1 MQYVLLQKTM
11 NDNYYIF
18 FLHFVVVHLVFYW
31 ICYSINNV
39 ERETN
44 SFNQEVLKSLVGGGT
59 IKKELLKLNEQE
71 TN

>member
-1 MQYVLLQKTM
+1 MYCCKKQWMTII
-11 NDNYYIF
+11 IF
-18 FLHFVVVHLVFYW
+18 FYFFVVVHLVFYW

-44 SFNQEVLKSLVGGGT
+44 SFNQEVLKSLVGGET

-71 TN
+71 AN

>member
-18 FLHFVVVHLVFYW
+18 YFFVVVHLVFYW